1 MKKIIITVLAL
12 AMCAGSVSAGSIA
25 TIIGS
30 DMLVGAAAGG
40 ALGAAL
46 STPSFLEGGSKDA
59 MQYAIGASWGVLIG
73 AGVGFIYSFVDI
85 SMRGG
90 SAGPVPQKK
99 AFLGTGDLYVSADG
113 TYINLV
119 KKF

>member
-1 MKKIIITVLAL
+1 MKKIMITLLAL
-12 AMCAGSVSAGSIA
+12 AMSAGSLSAGSIA
-25 TIIGS
+25 GIIGS
-30 DMLVGAAAGG
+30 DMLVGGLAGG

-46 STPSFLEGGSKDA
+46 STPVYLEGGAKDG

-73 AGVGFIYSFVDI
+73 AGVGFIYSFYDI
-85 SMRGG
+85 AVQKG
-90 SAGPVPQKK
+90 SGPQKG
-99 AFLGTGDLYVSADG
+99 AYLGTSDLYVSTDG